1 MFERTSL
8 FMSLY
13 SQLAETL
20 SYIAPPIYKER
31 FFKRLKHLDASHRIE
46 GKVEPELYWLNKQ
59 VHKDDVFLD
68 IGSNVGSYLYTLEKH
83 LKSENLYGFEP
94 NRILYKRLKRLFP
107 TLPIFPLA
115 LADQNT
121 LAEFKV
127 PVIHGHKIKS
137 RGTLQTH
144 LKEEG
149 EESGE
154 FQKVKVMRLDD
165 WAPMEHFERLDYIKI
180 DVEGSEEKTLKG
192 AQKTIKR
199 FKPTLL
205 VEIEQRHHES
215 PIWPLIL
222 EVCSWRYKPFYV
234 DPKTLELTALEK
246 TFFESQAKLQTNS
259 SSPYINNIIFVPEK

>member
-1 MFERTSL
+1 
-8 FMSLY
+8 MSLY

-20 SYIAPPIYKER
+20 SYIAPSIYKER
-31 FFKRLKHLDASHRIE
+31 FFKKLKHLDASNRLE
-46 GKVEPELYWLNKQ
+46 SKVEPELYWLKSKVQKQ
-59 VHKDDVFLD
+59 DVFLD
-68 IGSNVGSYLYTLEKH
+68 IGSNVGAYLYTLEKT
-83 LKSENLYGFEP
+83 LKSDNLYGFEP
-94 NRILYKRLKRLFP
+94 NRFLYKRLKRLFP

-115 LADQNT
+115 LSDQNQM
-121 LAEFKV
+121 AEFKV
-127 PVIHGHKIKS
+127 PVIRGSKVKS

-149 EESGE
+149 EEAGVY
-154 FQKVKVMRLDD
+154 QRVKVMRLDD
-165 WAPMEHFERLDYIKI
+165 WAPMEHFERLDFIKI

-222 EVCSWRYKPFYV
+222 EVCSWQYKPFYV
-234 DPKTLELTALEK
+234 DPSSLELIPLEK
-246 TFFESQAKLQTNS
+246 GFYESQGKEGPNS
-259 SSPYINNIIFVPEK
+259 RTPYINNIIFVPEK